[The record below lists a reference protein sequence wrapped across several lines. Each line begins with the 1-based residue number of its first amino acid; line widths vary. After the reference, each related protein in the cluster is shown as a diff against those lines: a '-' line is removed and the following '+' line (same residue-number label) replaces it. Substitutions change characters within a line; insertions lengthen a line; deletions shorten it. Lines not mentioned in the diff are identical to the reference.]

1 MPHLVVTRLATRRID
16 RCIRF
21 LEEKSPSAAKRA
33 EAKIDKEIRALTKNP
48 FLGRYWSENKK
59 YREWIIPFGAG
70 AYLALYSYDEK
81 KNEVRILSF
90 RHGKENAYFF
100 SSNAD

>member
-1 MPHLVVTRLATRRID
+1 MQ
-16 RCIRF
+16 RCNDF
-21 LEEKSPSAAKRA
+21 LKYKSPAAARRA
-33 EAKIDKEIRALTKNP
+33 KKVIDAEFESLLRNP
-48 FLGRYWSENKK
+48 LLGRYWSENKK

-90 RHGKENAYFF
+90 RHGKENAYFSRATF
-100 SSNAD
+100 LEKE